1 MLFFLSSYAVY
12 PPITGGAR
20 RYHQRLFDTLEHL
33 LNDAKLLVNLTFAL
47 AIASACAGIAIRLGQ
62 SAMLGYILGGIAIG
76 PHTPGFVGDPATV
89 DALANIGVILL
100 LFSIG
105 VQVSVRDMLRS
116 GTVAGIGGGAQI
128 LATVGIGYLIGR
140 VLGWSWI
147 EALFL
152 GAVVSNS
159 SSTVLSKIIE
169 DRGESGSLHST
180 IALAWSTVQDLST
193 IVLVLVLTSL
203 AGNSEHMGMDLAYAF
218 GRALLFLALVIPVGV
233 FLLPHLFE
241 QVAALKSRE
250 VLVITT
256 AAFALGTAY
265 LSSRF
270 GLSLGLGA
278 FVAGVVVSESDLSHQ
293 IAGEIMPLR
302 DIFAALFFVSVGM
315 LIDPLFV
322 VHHWAWVLVVLV
334 IIVLVKGVISAGL
347 VSLFGFPPRVA
358 LLTGAALAQSA
369 EFSFLLA
376 RLGLDLDAVSRSVY
390 DTLLAGSVA
399 SILVAP
405 FLHSV
410 THRLAVSVDR
420 IIPAREPLSVPTSD
434 TSGNGLRGHAII
446 CGYGRVGQIVGE
458 ALKRRRFPMVII
470 EQNPRVARQLHR
482 DGTPVL
488 IGSADNR
495 VVLDQAGIA
504 RARVLVIAVPDAM
517 TARRTVD
524 YARRV
529 APRIDIVVRT
539 HSISEREALV
549 GMGTNEAVIGE
560 MELALEMTRH
570 TLHRFG
576 VGTLETQAVIQGLRD
591 RLGTRRSSRAL
602 TQSLPSSRPGQRVRP
617 YTSQGQARPG
627 RWHGTHH
634 GRVSPEAGQIHRL
647 A

>member
-1 MLFFLSSYAVY
+1 MRAAAINRCFV
-12 PPITGGAR
+12 
-20 RYHQRLFDTLEHL
+20 TLESS

-47 AIASACAGIAIRLGQ
+47 AVASVCAAVAIRLGQ

-76 PHTPGFVGDPATV
+76 PYTPGFVGDPATV
-89 DALANIGVILL
+89 DALANIGVVLL

-116 GTVAGIGGGAQI
+116 GTIAGIGGGIQI
-128 LATVGIGYLIGR
+128 LATIGIGYLTGR
-140 VLGWSWI
+140 VLGWSWL

-159 SSTVLSKIIE
+159 SSTVLSKIID
-169 DRGESGSLHST
+169 DRGEGGSLHST

-203 AGNSEHMGMDLAYAF
+203 AGNSERMGMDLAFAF
-218 GRALLFLALVIPVGV
+218 GRALLFLAVVIPVGL

-250 VLVITT
+250 LLVITT

-322 VHHWAWVLVVLV
+322 VRHWEWVLVVLA
-334 IIVLVKGVISAGL
+334 IIVLVKGFISAGL
-347 VSLFGFPPRVA
+347 VSLFGLPPRVA
-358 LLTGAALAQSA
+358 LLTGVALAQSA

-399 SILVAP
+399 SILIAP
-405 FLHSV
+405 FMHSA
-410 THRLAVSVDR
+410 THRLAIGLDR
-420 IIPAREPLSVPTSD
+420 VIPARTPRTSPITD
-434 TSGNGLRGHAII
+434 TPDERRGHAVI
-446 CGYGRVGQIVGE
+446 CGYGRVGQVVGE
-458 ALKRRRFPMVII
+458 ALRRRRFPIVVI
-470 EQNPRVARQLHR
+470 EQNPRVARRLHK
-482 DGTPVL
+482 DGIAVV

-495 VVLDQAGIA
+495 VVLDEAGIA

-517 TARRTVD
+517 TARRAVD

-529 APRIDIVVRT
+529 APRLDIVVRT

-549 GMGTNEAVIGE
+549 EMGSNEAVIGE

-591 RLGTRRSSRAL
+591 RLGTRRTGKR
-602 TQSLPSSRPGQRVRP
+602 
-617 YTSQGQARPG
+617 
-627 RWHGTHH
+627 
-634 GRVSPEAGQIHRL
+634 
-647 A
+647 